1 MEYIDL
7 RSDTVTKPTPEMRE
21 AMAKAEVGDDVYG
34 DDPTVN
40 RLQEMAAEMT
50 GQEAGLFV
58 ASGTMGNLSAVL
70 AHCQRG
76 DEVILGKDAHT
87 FRYEA
92 GGISVLGGVHSCQLP
107 NQPDGSIAL
116 KDIESAIRFDD
127 PHQPITR
134 LIALENTHNRC
145 GGTCQS
151 VVYTRQVAEF
161 AHARGL
167 KVHLDGARVFNA
179 AAALGVPARDLTGI
193 VDSVTF
199 CLSKGLSAP
208 VGSVLCGSREFI
220 NKAHR
225 MRKLLG
231 GGMRQAG
238 VLAAAGIVAL
248 EKMVSRLGQD
258 HARARTLAEGLSEN
272 RCLVLDAG
280 TPATNMVFMNLSED
294 VPLSAVEIAEKMKE
308 RGVLVGVSGARR
320 FRLVT
325 HCWIDDEGVE
335 KAVAAFDDVLSVLH
349 ES

>member
-1 MEYIDL
+1 MEEYIDL

-40 RLQEMAAEMT
+40 RLQEMAAAMT
-50 GQEAGLFV
+50 GHEAGLFV
-58 ASGTMGNLSAVL
+58 ASGTMGNLAAVL

-116 KDIESAIRFDD
+116 DDIAGAIRYDD

-145 GGTCQS
+145 GGTAQS
-151 VVYTRQVAEF
+151 VEYTHQVAAF
-161 AHARGL
+161 AHERGL

-179 AAALGVPARDLTGI
+179 AAALGVPVKELTGEI
-193 VDSVTF
+193 DSITF

-208 VGSVLCGSREFI
+208 VGSVLCGSQEFI
-220 NKAHR
+220 RRAHR
-225 MRKLLG
+225 ARKLLG

-248 EKMVSRLGQD
+248 EKMVPRLVED

-272 RCLVLDAG
+272 QGFLLDAG
-280 TPATNMVFMNLSED
+280 TPATNMIFMNLAED
-294 VPLSAVEIAEKMKE
+294 VTMSAGDVAEAMKSYN
-308 RGVLVGVSGARR
+308 VLVGVAGARR

-325 HCWIDDEGVE
+325 HCWIDDAGVE
-335 KAVAAFDDVLSVLH
+335 KAVDAFGQVLG
-349 ES
+349 

>member
-1 MEYIDL
+1 MEDYIDL

-40 RLQEMAAEMT
+40 RLQEMAAGMT
-50 GQEAGLFV
+50 GHEAALFV
-58 ASGTMGNLSAVL
+58 ASGTMGNLTAVL

-87 FRYEA
+87 YRYEA

-116 KDIESAIRFDD
+116 DDIEGAIRYDD

-145 GGTCQS
+145 GGTVQS
-151 VVYTRQVAEF
+151 AAYTRQVAEF
-161 AHARGL
+161 AHERGL

-179 AAALGVPARDLTGI
+179 AAALGVPVKELTGV

-208 VGSVLCGSREFI
+208 VGSVLCGSQEFI
-220 NKAHR
+220 GQALR
-225 MRKLLG
+225 ARKLLG
-231 GGMRQAG
+231 GGMRQVG

-248 EKMVSRLGQD
+248 EKMAPRLGED

-272 RCLVLDAG
+272 RGLVLDAG
-280 TPATNMVFMNLSED
+280 TPATNMVFMNLANS
-294 VPLSAVEIAEKMKE
+294 VSLSANEVAEQMKE
-308 RGVLVGVSGARR
+308 RNVLVGVAGSRR

-325 HCWIDDEGVE
+325 HYWINDEGVE
-335 KAVAAFDDVLSVLH
+335 KTVNTFREVLAK
-349 ES
+349 

>member
-1 MEYIDL
+1 MNYIDL

-21 AMAKAEVGDDVYG
+21 AMAKADVGDDVYG

-50 GQEAGLFV
+50 GHEAGLFV
-58 ASGTMGNLSAVL
+58 ASGTMGNLSAVM

-87 FRYEA
+87 YRSEA
-92 GGISVLGGVHSCQLP
+92 GGISVLGGAHSCQLP

-116 KDIESAIRFDD
+116 DDIEDAIRSDD
-127 PHQPITR
+127 AHEPITR

-145 GGTCQS
+145 GGTYQS
-151 VVYTRQVAEF
+151 VEYTRQVVEF

-179 AAALGVPARDLTGI
+179 ATALGVPAKELTAP

-208 VGSVLCGSREFI
+208 VGSLVCGSKDFI
-220 NKAHR
+220 KEAHR
-225 MRKLLG
+225 ARKLLG

-238 VLAAAGIVAL
+238 VLAAAGVVAL
-248 EKMVSRLGQD
+248 EKMVPRLGED
-258 HARARTLAEGLSEN
+258 HARARMLAESLGKN
-272 RCLVLDAG
+272 RALVLDAG
-280 TPATNMVFMNLSED
+280 TPATNMIFMNLSDD
-294 VPLSAVEIAEKMKE
+294 VDVSVEQVAKKLRA
-308 RGVLVGVSGARR
+308 RGILAGVAGARR

-325 HCWIDDEGVE
+325 HYWIDDEAVK
-335 KAVAAFDDVLSVLH
+335 KAVAAFDAVLN
-349 ES
+349 E

>member
-1 MEYIDL
+1 MNYIDL

-21 AMAKAEVGDDVYG
+21 AMAKADVGDDVYG

-40 RLQEMAAEMT
+40 LLQEMAAEMT
-50 GQEAGLFV
+50 GHEAGLFV

-76 DEVILGKDAHT
+76 DEVILGKGAHT
-87 FRYEA
+87 YRYEA

-116 KDIESAIRFDD
+116 DDIEGAIRSDD
-127 PHQPITR
+127 AHEPITR

-145 GGTCQS
+145 GGTYQS
-151 VVYTRQVAEF
+151 VQYTRQVVEF

-179 AAALGVPARDLTGI
+179 AAGLGVPVNELTAP

-208 VGSVLCGSREFI
+208 VGSVLCGSKDFI
-220 NKAHR
+220 KEAHR
-225 MRKLLG
+225 VRKMLG

-238 VLAAAGIVAL
+238 VLAAAGVVAL
-248 EKMVSRLGQD
+248 EKMVPRLGED
-258 HARARTLAEGLSEN
+258 HARARTLAESLSGN
-272 RCLVLDAG
+272 RGLVLDAG
-280 TPATNMVFMNLSED
+280 TPATNMIFMNLSDD
-294 VPLSAVEIAEKMKE
+294 VGMSVDEAAKKLKA
-308 RGVLVGVSGARR
+308 RGILAGVAGARR

-325 HCWIDDEGVE
+325 HYWIDDEAV
-335 KAVAAFDDVLSVLH
+335 KKTVAAFDVVLN
-349 ES
+349 

>member
-1 MEYIDL
+1 MDYIDL

-40 RLQEMAAEMT
+40 RLQEIAAEMT
-50 GQEAGLFV
+50 GHEAGLFV

-76 DEVILGKDAHT
+76 DEVILGKQAHT

-107 NQPDGSIAL
+107 NQPDGSITL
-116 KDIESAIRFDD
+116 DDIEGAIRSND
-127 PHQPITR
+127 PHEPVTR

-145 GGTCQS
+145 GGTYQS
-151 VVYTRQVAEF
+151 VEYTRQVVEF

-179 AAALGVPARDLTGI
+179 AAGLGVPVKELTAP

-208 VGSVLCGSREFI
+208 VGSVLCGSKDFI
-220 NKAHR
+220 KEAHR
-225 MRKLLG
+225 ARKLLG

-238 VLAAAGIVAL
+238 VLAAAGVVAL
-248 EKMVSRLGQD
+248 KKMVPRLGED
-258 HARARTLAEGLSEN
+258 HARARTLAESLSEN
-272 RCLVLDAG
+272 LGLILDAG
-280 TPATNMVFMNLSED
+280 TPATNMIFMNLSD
-294 VPLSAVEIAEKMKE
+294 AVGMSADEAAGKLKA
-308 RGVLVGVSGARR
+308 RGILTGVAGARR

-325 HCWIDDEGVE
+325 HYWIDDEAV
-335 KAVAAFDDVLSVLH
+335 KKTVAAFDAVLN
-349 ES
+349 